1 MSVAKEPPTPPKQD
15 ARTEDR
21 RSAGAMATRGA
32 LWSFLDL
39 GLGQALGAAVFLVV
53 TRLITPAELGVF
65 TIVVVIVGFTHVPV
79 ALGLGE
85 ALIQRPS
92 IDEDHRSTAFWANIG
107 LGLVIAAP
115 LALSANLLA
124 DRFHMPA
131 LAPVMRWMALCPLID
146 SLATTQ
152 LALLRRDLSMA
163 VFAAKSF
170 FGYSAGG
177 AVAIALAWYGW
188 GVWALVAQQLTLWS
202 MVAIVA
208 WSFSRWRPRL
218 RFSFAALTDLRGY
231 ASYNALSQL
240 VMGLDDRVGS
250 LIVGSLF
257 NAEIVGYYGL
267 GQRILHLIGMA
278 TLSSLESVV
287 LPVLSRVNDNRASFN
302 RTYISMVIAAT
313 IFWLPAC
320 WGFGIMAPGLV
331 PMIFGRQWSG
341 AIPLIQIVT
350 LAAFVNGFTALTA
363 HVLGA
368 LGRPNWMTVLSAVQ
382 LAITVP
388 AYFLLG
394 ARFGVVGAAFAWP
407 LTWALIAPLHLL
419 AIRKFSGVPLAT
431 LLRDYGK
438 IVGAAI
444 MMTIAVFGVRAVMPN
459 LVVEILTGGAVYAA
473 AIVILAP
480 DYVKTI
486 IDLLRRALQRHSGA
500 VSRGISHIGAP
511 SSSR

>member
-1 MSVAKEPPTPPKQD
+1 MSRACNSIEKMEAWNGLRVYFKVPMRTKAAVSDAVIVRISRCLPKDHSPAQSKSNAGAINRRSPRRATFCQSTCIQDKRAVRSGIAVSTQSRSCPGGRRFGTGCVRTRVDSHSASMSVAREPPTPPKQD

-107 LGLVIAAP
+107 LGLVIAAA

-131 LAPVMRWMALCPLID
+131 LAPVMRWMSLCPLID

-188 GVWALVAQQLTLWS
+188 GVWALVAQQITLWS

-218 RFSFAALTDLRGY
+218 RFSF
-231 ASYNALSQL
+231 
-240 VMGLDDRVGS
+240 
-250 LIVGSLF
+250 
-257 NAEIVGYYGL
+257 
-267 GQRILHLIGMA
+267 
-278 TLSSLESVV
+278 
-287 LPVLSRVNDNRASFN
+287 
-302 RTYISMVIAAT
+302 
-313 IFWLPAC
+313 
-320 WGFGIMAPGLV
+320 
-331 PMIFGRQWSG
+331 
-341 AIPLIQIVT
+341 
-350 LAAFVNGFTALTA
+350 
-363 HVLGA
+363 
-368 LGRPNWMTVLSAVQ
+368 
-382 LAITVP
+382 
-388 AYFLLG
+388 
-394 ARFGVVGAAFAWP
+394 
-407 LTWALIAPLHLL
+407 
-419 AIRKFSGVPLAT
+419 
-431 LLRDYGK
+431 
-438 IVGAAI
+438 
-444 MMTIAVFGVRAVMPN
+444 
-459 LVVEILTGGAVYAA
+459 
-473 AIVILAP
+473 
-480 DYVKTI
+480 
-486 IDLLRRALQRHSGA
+486 
-500 VSRGISHIGAP
+500 
-511 SSSR
+511 